1 MANEWMVRPTTIG
14 ERTRY
19 EVYKI
24 LHDTG
29 DVITRIN
36 ATKDE
41 QKAAFAS
48 MCFKFRKGLDFAKPC
63 YREDLKSMSRYFN
76 PPLNY
81 QSVE

>member
-29 DVITRIN
+29 DVITRGGLWD
-36 ATKDE
+36 T
-41 QKAAFAS
+41 QKEADTLAKNLNKMEAR
-48 MCFKFRKGLDFAKPC
+48 RK
-63 YREDLKSMSRYFN
+63 
-76 PPLNY
+76 
-81 QSVE
+81 